1 MSSINNNDFVSYIN
15 TIYDKKSYLDK
26 YGGSFMMFF
35 LIIFVFTLCYTYLKT
50 ISNLKP
56 LRQNWNKHRCNP
68 AYIPFAGVINP
79 QPGKKNSQVVAEN
92 LSDCT
97 TNILQEIIGFFVKP
111 IYLIINVL
119 LTLFKNITLSIQKM
133 RVFMKLLRNKLGDMF
148 KYVYGVLANIMIFF
162 QVFLIKSKDLIS
174 KIANIIVIKM
184 GILFT
189 KIKMVETLFSK
200 IHEFIMMSLIF
211 LAGYV
216 VAFFFSAYLSFAA
229 GWAALGS
236 GFLSWGAIFWFAAA
250 AVSLA
255 GGIAATI
262 FWVATEKL
270 GMDIS
275 EMTDTEFSIKNRSF
289 PAPPNGERD
298 AGLTKKDRD
307 KGNEINKKS
316 QN

>member
-1 MSSINNNDFVSYIN
+1 
-15 TIYDKKSYLDK
+15 
-26 YGGSFMMFF
+26 
-35 LIIFVFTLCYTYLKT
+35 
-50 ISNLKP
+50 
-56 LRQNWNKHRCNP
+56 
-68 AYIPFAGVINP
+68 
-79 QPGKKNSQVVAEN
+79 
-92 LSDCT
+92 
-97 TNILQEIIGFFVKP
+97 
-111 IYLIINVL
+111 
-119 LTLFKNITLSIQKM
+119 
-133 RVFMKLLRNKLGDMF
+133 MKLLRNKLGDMF

-216 VAFFFSAYLSFAA
+216 VAFFFSAYTSFTF
-229 GWAALGS
+229 GWAALGTV
-236 GFLSWGAIFWFAAA
+236 FLSWTSIFWFTAA

-298 AGLTKKDRD
+298 AGLTKKDSD